1 MEMMMN
7 QPKNAGYQKTQ
18 EEKEERENLSVQD
31 DTKRIVQD
39 DDDDDGMAIVPT
51 YEEKSLPRLVKRHSQ
66 PLRSQK
72 NNRLSRQIYGLSL
85 ILLTFSHRVV

>member
-18 EEKEERENLSVQD
+18 EEEEEKENLSVQD

-51 YEEKSLPRLVKRHSQ
+51 YEEKSLPRLVKNVI
-66 PLRSQK
+66 P
-72 NNRLSRQIYGLSL
+72 NRKKPEE
-85 ILLTFSHRVV
+85 